1 MERVDF
7 KQKWAQPVPV
17 DRMQEAERFYTDVLK
32 AACRAQER
40 SGGLPIV
47 QTCAVAGLGEL
58 YLLRHD
64 PKSLVKAAALFN
76 TALELCKQEGSQ
88 EDSENDV
95 AAPEDDLS
103 MLIDPEEE
111 GRQGGGLLADYKRR
125 LSPRREKCAAA
136 FARLL
141 QTWTRDA
148 ADIAD
153 MPEAHRPQ
161 IDASEEGGSSLESS
175 ESLASQG
182 YAYLKDDEYP
192 KAAFLLKKALAACG
206 DKDAENR
213 AKYSQDLGAALRK
226 MGDVQQA
233 VIHLK
238 GALQERIQLNH
249 EADEGDVAT
258 AQALALF
265 GACLS
270 AGGQFDLAHAYFEA
284 AEETLPMYFDD
295 DSDPDFSEGRKVN
308 DLLRM
313 ASLAREGR
321 TAEAGRIFANVD
333 PSSPDLYRS
342 LASQTY
348 DRGMLME
355 TIQFHEAA
363 SAFAPDNTSNQ
374 HNMACMYH
382 ARAQHARDAGND
394 DVYDEMV
401 RLAEK
406 NFQQAISQNRK
417 DGIPGMGLLAE
428 YGNFLC
434 RTGRWAD
441 AVPVLRDVVARPKSA
456 EDASGLIYNQ
466 MEMTT
471 LLDEIKAE
479 VKNAKD
485 RSLPVSQ
492 RHFAY
497 YLLTR
502 ALKETGEGEKAAE
515 TVREFQ
521 ADVDSG
527 DKPFSWSLIGY
538 ALRHAGRPEEASAA
552 FMRAFDRERSS
563 EGDLARQNFTACVVS
578 SDLNK
583 PDGPEGQQTYKPSE
597 EEILDLD

>member
-1 MERVDF
+1 
-7 KQKWAQPVPV
+7 
-17 DRMQEAERFYTDVLK
+17 
-32 AACRAQER
+32 
-40 SGGLPIV
+40 
-47 QTCAVAGLGEL
+47 
-58 YLLRHD
+58 
-64 PKSLVKAAALFN
+64 
-76 TALELCKQEGSQ
+76 
-88 EDSENDV
+88 
-95 AAPEDDLS
+95 
-103 MLIDPEEE
+103 
-111 GRQGGGLLADYKRR
+111 
-125 LSPRREKCAAA
+125 
-136 FARLL
+136 
-141 QTWTRDA
+141 
-148 ADIAD
+148 
-153 MPEAHRPQ
+153 
-161 IDASEEGGSSLESS
+161 
-175 ESLASQG
+175 
-182 YAYLKDDEYP
+182 
-192 KAAFLLKKALAACG
+192 
-206 DKDAENR
+206 
-213 AKYSQDLGAALRK
+213 
-226 MGDVQQA
+226 
-233 VIHLK
+233 
-238 GALQERIQLNH
+238 
-249 EADEGDVAT
+249 
-258 AQALALF
+258 
-265 GACLS
+265 
-270 AGGQFDLAHAYFEA
+270 
-284 AEETLPMYFDD
+284 
-295 DSDPDFSEGRKVN
+295 
-308 DLLRM
+308 M
-313 ASLAREGR
+313 ASLKCD
-321 TAEAGRIFANVD
+321 VD
-333 PSSPDLYRS
+333 TGSK
-342 LASQTY
+342 
-348 DRGMLME
+348 
-355 TIQFHEAA
+355 AA

-502 ALKETGEGEKAAE
+502 ALTETGEGEKAAE

-521 ADVDSG
+521 ADVDRD
-527 DKPFSWSLIGY
+527 DKPFSWSLLGY

-597 EEILDLD
+597 EEVLDLD